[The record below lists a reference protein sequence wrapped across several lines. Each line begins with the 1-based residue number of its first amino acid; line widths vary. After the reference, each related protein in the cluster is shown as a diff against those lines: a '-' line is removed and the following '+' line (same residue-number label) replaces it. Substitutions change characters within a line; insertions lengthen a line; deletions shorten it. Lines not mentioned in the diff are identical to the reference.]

1 MALVI
6 EFTCDLPNGVHARPA
21 SLVETLCNRFS
32 SAIEWRNLR
41 RGTGGNAKSAL
52 AIIGSNTLKG
62 DACQL
67 LISGEDEAEAFAAIT
82 AFMRDEFPHCDAPL
96 PAAPTLDVQ
105 PVPESLS
112 RLNPT
117 LFHAHPVC
125 AGSAGGTLVHLKS
138 RDLHELGE
146 LPVAVSPEQEQAAL
160 DNGLRLLVKDIE
172 LRLLDN
178 DGTASAIPKLTVRW
192 RRMPRCAS
200 TCLVAS
206 SPASVA
212 PGDCRHRRP
221 LLRPVPRL
229 RQQLSAGAGT
239 GCTRRLLPAVT
250 AYLRRSSF
258 PGAGPAAGSG
268 HLPCRRADPQP
279 VSGTG

>member
-1 MALVI
+1 
-6 EFTCDLPNGVHARPA
+6 
-21 SLVETLCNRFS
+21 
-32 SAIEWRNLR
+32 
-41 RGTGGNAKSAL
+41 
-52 AIIGSNTLKG
+52 
-62 DACQL
+62 
-67 LISGEDEAEAFAAIT
+67 
-82 AFMRDEFPHCDAPL
+82 MRDEFPHCDAPL

-178 DGTASAIPKLTVRW
+178 D
-192 RRMPRCAS
+192 
-200 TCLVAS
+200 
-206 SPASVA
+206 
-212 PGDCRHRRP
+212 
-221 LLRPVPRL
+221 
-229 RQQLSAGAGT
+229 
-239 GCTRRLLPAVT
+239 
-250 AYLRRSSF
+250 
-258 PGAGPAAGSG
+258 
-268 HLPCRRADPQP
+268 
-279 VSGTG
+279 

>member
-41 RGTGGNAKSAL
+41 RETGGNAKSAL

-67 LISGEDEAEAFAAIT
+67 LISGEDEAEAFAALT

-146 LPVAVSPEQEQAAL
+146 LPVAASPEQEQAAL

-178 DGTASAIPKLTVRW
+178 DGTASAILEAHRSLATD
-192 RRMPRCAS
+192 AS
-200 TCLVAS
+200 
-206 SPASVA
+206 
-212 PGDCRHRRP
+212 
-221 LLRPVPRL
+221 L
-229 RQQLSAGAGT
+229 RQHLLGGILTGLSCAQAIVATGDHFCAQFRDSGNSYLQERVLDVRDVCFQLLQHIYGEA
-239 GCTRRLLPAVT
+239 R
-250 AYLRRSSF
+250 F
-258 PGAGPAAGSG
+258 PAGPVAGSG
-268 HLPCRRADPQP
+268 HLSCRRVDPQP

>member
-67 LISGEDEAEAFAAIT
+67 LISGEDEVEAFAAIT

-178 DGTASAIPKLTVRW
+178 DGTASAILEAHRSLATDASLRQHLLGGILTGLS
-192 RRMPRCAS
+192 CAQRLS
-200 TCLVAS
+200 PPATTSAPSSATPATAICRSGYWMYATFAS
-206 SPASVA
+206 SCYSI
-212 PGDCRHRRP
+212 
-221 LLRPVPRL
+221 
-229 RQQLSAGAGT
+229 S
-239 GCTRRLLPAVT
+239 T
-250 AYLRRSSF
+250 ANLVSR
-258 PGAGPAAGSG
+258 
-268 HLPCRRADPQP
+268 RRASCGKRPFALP
-279 VSGTG
+279 TS

>member
-1 MALVI
+1 M
-6 EFTCDLPNGVHARPA
+6 
-21 SLVETLCNRFS
+21 
-32 SAIEWRNLR
+32 R

-125 AGSAGGTLVHLKS
+125 AGSAGGRWFISNHAICTS
-138 RDLHELGE
+138 WANC
-146 LPVAVSPEQEQAAL
+146 PSPSVEQEQAAL

-178 DGTASAIPKLTVRW
+178 DGTASAI
-192 RRMPRCAS
+192 
-200 TCLVAS
+200 
-206 SPASVA
+206 
-212 PGDCRHRRP
+212 
-221 LLRPVPRL
+221 
-229 RQQLSAGAGT
+229 
-239 GCTRRLLPAVT
+239 
-250 AYLRRSSF
+250 
-258 PGAGPAAGSG
+258 
-268 HLPCRRADPQP
+268 
-279 VSGTG
+279 

>member
-1 MALVI
+1 M
-6 EFTCDLPNGVHARPA
+6 
-21 SLVETLCNRFS
+21 
-32 SAIEWRNLR
+32 R

-192 RRMPRCAS
+192 RRMPAAPAPACGILTGLSCA
-200 TCLVAS
+200 CAIVAT
-206 SPASVA
+206 
-212 PGDCRHRRP
+212 GDHFCAQFRDSGNSYLQERVLDVRDVCFQ
-221 LLRPVPRL
+221 LLQHIYGEARFR
-229 RQQLSAGAGT
+229 
-239 GCTRRLLPAVT
+239 
-250 AYLRRSSF
+250 
-258 PGAGPAAGSG
+258 
-268 HLPCRRADPQP
+268 RRASCGKRPFALP
-279 VSGTG
+279 TS

>member
-178 DGTASAIPKLTVRW
+178 DGTASAI
-192 RRMPRCAS
+192 
-200 TCLVAS
+200 
-206 SPASVA
+206 
-212 PGDCRHRRP
+212 
-221 LLRPVPRL
+221 
-229 RQQLSAGAGT
+229 
-239 GCTRRLLPAVT
+239 
-250 AYLRRSSF
+250 
-258 PGAGPAAGSG
+258 
-268 HLPCRRADPQP
+268 
-279 VSGTG
+279 

>member
-178 DGTASAIPKLTVRW
+178 DGTASAIWKLTVRW

-212 PGDCRHRRP
+212 PGRLSPPATTSAPSSATPATAICR
-221 LLRPVPRL
+221 
-229 RQQLSAGAGT
+229 SGYWMYATFASS
-239 GCTRRLLPAVT
+239 CYSIST
-250 AYLRRSSF
+250 AKLVSR
-258 PGAGPAAGSG
+258 
-268 HLPCRRADPQP
+268 RRASCGKRPFALP
-279 VSGTG
+279 TS